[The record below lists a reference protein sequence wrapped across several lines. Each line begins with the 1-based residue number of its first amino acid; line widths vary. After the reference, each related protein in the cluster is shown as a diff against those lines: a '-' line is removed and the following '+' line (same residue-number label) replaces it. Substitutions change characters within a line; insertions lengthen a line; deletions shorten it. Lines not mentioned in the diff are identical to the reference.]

1 MFVIVLKEKNL
12 HVKVLMCFFCQKIT
26 TVSSI
31 KMALS
36 NSMKTLKI
44 MFVIFRSQYKWQ
56 TLSITIVHIKTSATL
71 SATRDTCDQPLV

>member
-1 MFVIVLKEKNL
+1 MFVIVLKENNL
-12 HVKVLMCFFCQKIT
+12 LVKVLMCFFVRKIT

-31 KMALS
+31 KMTYS
-36 NSMKTLKI
+36 NSIKTLNI

-71 SATRDTCDQPLV
+71 FATRDT

>member
-12 HVKVLMCFFCQKIT
+12 HVKVLMCFFVRKIT
-26 TVSSI
+26 PVSSI
-31 KMALS
+31 KMEYS
-36 NSMKTLKI
+36 NSKI

-71 SATRDTCDQPLV
+71 FATRDT